1 MRYAVANSTAR
12 DLVANARTVPTAAV
26 ETAVM
31 QNSLNIHKHLIIRAE
46 VNNPPTNTKM
56 LEQWLE
62 EFIGFIGMKIMMG
75 PYVAYCENEGNR
87 GITGIAV
94 IETSHIAMHVWD
106 EPVPAMMQLD
116 VYSCAEFDPYSIA
129 DKLKQDFDVVKI
141 DYKFLNRETGLKSI
155 RLKKTPI

>member
-1 MRYAVANSTAR
+1 MSYVVANSTAR
-12 DLVANARTVPTAAV
+12 DHVANARTVPTAAV
-26 ETAVM
+26 ENAVM

-116 VYSCAEFDPYSIA
+116 VYSCAEFDPYRIA
-129 DKLKQDFDVVKI
+129 DKLKQDFDLVKI

-155 RLKKTPI
+155 RLKKNTI

>member
-1 MRYAVANSTAR
+1 MNSTA
-12 DLVANARTVPTAAV
+12 VARAASAGTAPTVDVAS
-26 ETAVM
+26 AVM
-31 QNSLNIHKHLIIRAE
+31 KNSINIHKHLIIRAE
-46 VNNPPTNTKM
+46 VNDPPTNPKR
-56 LEQWLE
+56 LEHWLRD
-62 EFIGFIGMKIMMG
+62 FIGFIDMKIMMG

-116 VYSCAEFDPYSIA
+116 VYSCAEFDPYRIA

-141 DYKFLNRETGLKSI
+141 DYKFLNRRPDSSPYVSRRRPYNK
-155 RLKKTPI
+155 RK